1 MILYSTPPITFTYLI
16 KQLKKASNAKTYL
29 LLKDIFPQNAVD
41 LDLLKMGGILYKYFR
56 KKEKILYN
64 ISDYIGCMSPAN
76 LNYVL
81 DKNPEIDK
89 KKLEVNPNSIDVK
102 ENVLK
107 FNSDLYNKYKI
118 PKNKVIFIFG
128 GNLGIPQGIDYLKAN
143 IEYCKSIKD
152 AFFLIIGDG
161 TEYNK
166 LRNWIRTSETPNV
179 VLIKELPKSEYDDII
194 KLSHVGL
201 IFLNPHFTIPNF
213 PSRILTYMQNRLPVI
228 CATDLVTDIGE
239 IVVNNNFGFKCLTSD
254 KKSFFDHL
262 PKTAFALSN
271 IDDKNGPVLLQNTVA
286 KKCTYALKSYADY
299 KAQILES
306 QLSGLLLKI
315 NGHEVWVKLIGT
327 FNAYNLLAIYGTA
340 IELGMESLEALRL
353 LSELESVSGRFQYI
367 VSAANITAIVDYA
380 HTPDA
385 LENVLKTINDIRTK
399 NEQLITV
406 VGCGGNRDK
415 TKRPIMG
422 GIASD
427 LSDKAILTSDNPRNE
442 DAEVIISEME
452 QGVAPQNFK
461 RILSIT
467 DRKQAIKTACQ
478 LAQPNDIILIAGKG
492 HETYQEINGV
502 RHDFDD
508 MKIVKELLEQLH
520 K

>member
-1 MILYSTPPITFTYLI
+1 MSI
-16 KQLKKASNAKTYL
+16 
-29 LLKDIFPQNAVD
+29 LKDIIYKVAIEAIKGSTDIVIGKIDFDSRKIEKNDLFVAIRGTISDGHDYISKAIDLGASAIICDSFPNDIVEGVTYIQVKDTNAALAVVAANYFGNPSQK
-41 LDLLKMGGILYKYFR
+41 LQLVGVTGTNGKTTIASLLYQLYK
-56 KKEKILYN
+56 KAGHKVGLLSTVKIMVDDVEYPATHTTPDSITINSYLALMVEAGV
-64 ISDYIGCMSPAN
+64 DYCFM
-76 LNYVL
+76 
-81 DKNPEIDK
+81 
-89 KKLEVNPNSIDVK
+89 EVSSHGVHQK
-102 ENVLK
+102 RTEALHFV
-107 FNSDLYNKYKI
+107 
-118 PKNKVIFIFG
+118 G
-128 GNLGIPQGIDYLKAN
+128 GVFTN
-143 IEYCKSIKD
+143 
-152 AFFLIIGDG
+152 
-161 TEYNK
+161 
-166 LRNWIRTSETPNV
+166 
-179 VLIKELPKSEYDDII
+179 
-194 KLSHVGL
+194 LSHDHLDYHPTFAEYRDV
-201 IFLNPHFTIPNF
+201 
-213 PSRILTYMQNRLPVI
+213 
-228 CATDLVTDIGE
+228 
-239 IVVNNNFGFKCLTSD
+239 

-271 IDDKNGPVLLQNTVA
+271 IDDKNGSVVLQNTVA
-286 KKCTYALKSYADY
+286 KKCSYALKSYADY

-306 QLSGLLLKI
+306 QLSGLLLKV
-315 NGHEVWVKLIGT
+315 NGNEVWVKLIGT

-367 VSAANITAIVDYA
+367 VSAENITAIVDYA

-415 TKRPIMG
+415 TKRPVMG

-427 LSDKAILTSDNPRNE
+427 LSDKAVFTSDNPRNE

-452 QGVAPQNFK
+452 SGVAPQNFK